1 MSEQLRPSDIFDLTT
16 GDRLQPGSGVSNTE
30 YEVVGIDETEDIM
43 GQTHREFTL
52 EVVESTDPGLSA
64 GTRIQKQG
72 ENIYGWVRLTAPSE
86 GVATSEQT
94 MQPSSADRVPEI
106 QRRTETAVNQLF
118 GSSIT
123 QELTVDENKVQIDGY
138 LEDDEFAT
146 YRERMDDIAEF
157 ERTSGGQGQNVVQEP
172 ALDEMGVP
180 QDVNFRRAEGD
191 GQYTPPEPLIDPA
204 PQAENVDRGPNGQFV
219 DDDRQPIDEF
229 GRDPLAG
236 LFDPFDRL

>member
-1 MSEQLRPSDIFDLTT
+1 MPQDTERVHIDDVEP
-16 GDRLQPGSGVSNTE
+16 GD
-30 YEVVGIDETEDIM
+30 
-43 GQTHREFTL
+43 TL
-52 EVVESTDPGLSA
+52 ELATGERITVGRKRGTITFKKLWDTEGNEYYEELFGSEYPAEYTVDRVKPSA
-64 GTRIQKQG
+64 GPQSTAQG
-72 ENIYGWVRLTAPSE
+72 QSG
-86 GVATSEQT
+86 
-94 MQPSSADRVPEI
+94 SADRVPEI

-118 GSSIT
+118 GPSIT
-123 QELTVDENKVQIDGY
+123 QELTVDENRVQIDGY

-180 QDVNFRRAEGD
+180 QDVNFRRAQSD